1 MDTQIDNEAMAETL
15 MQIHYYT
22 LLPKHIKGIV
32 QDLKAF
38 NFKATS
44 DLLNLVPA

>member
-1 MDTQIDNEAMAETL
+1 MDTQIDNEAIAETL
-15 MQIHYYT
+15 MQIHYYA
-22 LLPKHIKGIV
+22 LLPKHVKGIV

-38 NFKATS
+38 NFKATG